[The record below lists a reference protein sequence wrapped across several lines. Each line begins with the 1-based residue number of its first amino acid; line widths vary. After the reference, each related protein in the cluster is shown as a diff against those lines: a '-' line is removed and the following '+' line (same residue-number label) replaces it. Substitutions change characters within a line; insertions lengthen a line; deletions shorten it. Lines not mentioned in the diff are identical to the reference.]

1 MENKY
6 SDVGQRIFLLR
17 SRQKLTREQL
27 AESAEISVQF
37 LSDIEKGRKN
47 MTVTTVRKIAAA
59 LNVTTDY
66 IINGR
71 NEPHPDGE
79 NELTEIYRT
88 LSDDDKSRAREILRL
103 FAQSARR

>member
-71 NEPHPDGE
+71 NEPHPDDE